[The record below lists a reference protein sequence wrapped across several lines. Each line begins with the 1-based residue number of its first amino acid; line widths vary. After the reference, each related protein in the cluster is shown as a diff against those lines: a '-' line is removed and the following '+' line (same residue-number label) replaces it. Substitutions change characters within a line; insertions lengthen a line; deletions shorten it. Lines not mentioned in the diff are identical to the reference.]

1 MVAAARVCPMCES
14 RKVRSEH
21 LAPRTLITV
30 CNECQAV
37 CTIQLSHARAAE
49 SAASPGTFFETPVLR
64 HTPRHRS

>member
-37 CTIQLSHARAAE
+37 CTIQLSHSRAAE
-49 SAASPGTFFETPVLR
+49 SASHGNFFEAPVLR
-64 HTPRHRS
+64 HTPRHRT

>member
-21 LAPRTLITV
+21 LAPRTMITV

-37 CTIQLSHARAAE
+37 CTIQLSLTRAAE
-49 SAASPGTFFETPVLR
+49 TSSPGNFFETPVLR
-64 HTPRHRS
+64 HTPRHRT